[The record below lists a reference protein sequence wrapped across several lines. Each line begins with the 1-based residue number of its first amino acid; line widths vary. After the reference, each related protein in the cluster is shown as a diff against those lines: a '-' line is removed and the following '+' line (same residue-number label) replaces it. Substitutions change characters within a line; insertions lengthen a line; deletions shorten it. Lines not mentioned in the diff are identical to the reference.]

1 MECRFYPEIIE
12 MQQYGTLGNMCLVRP
27 LQLDDFLKRLQGC
40 VWFQNDISLTEHSLV
55 GPLNVL
61 TTGINKLKYP
71 IMINKKQ
78 WKALEK

>member
-1 MECRFYPEIIE
+1 M
-12 MQQYGTLGNMCLVRP
+12 
-27 LQLDDFLKRLQGC
+27 DDFLKRLQGC
-40 VWFQNDISLTEHSLV
+40 VWYQDDISLIEHSLV
-55 GPLNVL
+55 GPLKFV